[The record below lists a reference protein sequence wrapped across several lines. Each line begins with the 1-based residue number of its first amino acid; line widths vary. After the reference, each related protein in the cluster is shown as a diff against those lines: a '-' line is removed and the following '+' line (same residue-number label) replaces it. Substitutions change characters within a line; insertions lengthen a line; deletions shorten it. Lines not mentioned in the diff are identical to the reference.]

1 LDQLWLVAWK
11 SVLIFI
17 VLVILTRLIGKK
29 LLSQMT
35 YFDFVV
41 GITIGTISATY
52 ITIAVKGMW
61 VLISPV
67 LMTFLTVLL
76 GYITTKSLTT
86 RKILEGEPVVVMQN
100 GKILEKNMLKLRYH
114 IDDLEMQ
121 LRDKGVFDFG
131 QVEFAILEPH
141 GQLSVLKKSQF
152 NPVTPKDLNLSTG
165 YQGLASEII
174 KDGQILKQNLKQN
187 NLTLDWLYQKL
198 REQNINDVSSVF
210 YASLNTDGSLYVD
223 LRDDSLK
230 YVQKVED

>member
-1 LDQLWLVAWK
+1 MDQLWLVAWK